1 MTVMETLAY
10 LMRPPA
16 SPTGL
21 PGRAGWQAIEAT
33 LGFKLPEGYKAFIST
48 YGTGAVDGFLWV
60 LNPFSENRQL
70 NLIGQ
75 ATRRLEAL
83 RQFAKDTGIKA
94 PYALHPDADG
104 IFPWAV
110 TDNGDVLYWLCRG
123 APSDWFI
130 VVCDS
135 RSSRWRE
142 FRVSTAE
149 FLTSLIT
156 REIVVDV
163 FPDDFPSGS
172 PEFVVA

>member
-1 MTVMETLAY
+1 MESLAN

-16 SPTGL
+16 HPTEL
-21 PGRAGWQAIEAT
+21 PGRAGWEVVEAT
-33 LGFKLPEGYKAFIST
+33 LGIKLPEGYKDFIST
-48 YGTGAVDGFLWV
+48 YGTGAVDAFLWV
-60 LNPFSENRQL
+60 FNPFSANQHL
-70 NLIGQ
+70 NLISQ
-75 ATRRLEAL
+75 AKTRLEAQ
-83 RQFAKDTGIKA
+83 RQFAEETGVNT
-94 PYALHPDADG
+94 PYALHPAADG
-104 IFPWAV
+104 IFPWGV

-123 APSDWFI
+123 GPSNWSI

>member
-1 MTVMETLAY
+1 VALNVA
-10 LMRPPA
+10 RWR
-16 SPTGL
+16 TG
-21 PGRAGWQAIEAT
+21 RVE
-33 LGFKLPEGYKAFIST
+33 
-48 YGTGAVDGFLWV
+48 
-60 LNPFSENRQL
+60 

-75 ATRRLEAL
+75 ATRWLEAQH
-83 RQFAKDTGIKA
+83 QFAKDTGVKA

-104 IFPWAV
+104 VFPWAV
-110 TDNGDVLYWLCRG
+110 TDNGDILYWSCRG

-130 VVCDS
+130 VVCDG

-163 FPDDFPSGS
+163 FPDDFPSRS